1 MLIPGL
7 LDRLTN
13 LKLYGMAKALE
24 DIDAGD
30 HADLSFEDRLTLMI
44 DHEESARS
52 IRALTRR
59 LQIAKLR
66 YPQAAVED
74 VDFRRKRGLSRT
86 SFLALARCEWIR
98 SGYNLLITGPTGIGK
113 TWLACALGQRACRE
127 GYTVR
132 YLRLPALFEMLMAAH
147 GDGTFPRVLDRL
159 GKIHLLIIDELGL
172 YPLSKD
178 QRRDLSEVIEERA
191 QRHSTMIMSQL
202 DVDDWHKAFGEPT
215 LADSILDRIVHN
227 SYRLVLKGKSM
238 RDKDCPPELAE

>member
-7 LDRLTN
+7 LDRLAG
-13 LKLYGMAKALE
+13 LKLHGMAKALE

-44 DHEESARS
+44 DHEESVRS

-74 VDFRRKRGLSRT
+74 VDFRRKRGLSRAP
-86 SFLALARCEWIR
+86 FLALAQCEWIR

-132 YLRLPALFEMLMAAH
+132 YLRLPTLFEMLLAAH

-172 YPLSKD
+172 YALTSN
-178 QRRDLSEVIEERA
+178 QRRDLAEVIEERA
-191 QRHSTMIMSQL
+191 QRRSTIILSQL
-202 DVDDWHKAFGEPT
+202 DVDDWHQAFGEPT
-215 LADSILDRIVHN
+215 LADAILDRVVHN
-227 SYRLVLKGKSM
+227 AYRLELDGKSM
-238 RDKDCPPELAE
+238 RDNERPPELTK